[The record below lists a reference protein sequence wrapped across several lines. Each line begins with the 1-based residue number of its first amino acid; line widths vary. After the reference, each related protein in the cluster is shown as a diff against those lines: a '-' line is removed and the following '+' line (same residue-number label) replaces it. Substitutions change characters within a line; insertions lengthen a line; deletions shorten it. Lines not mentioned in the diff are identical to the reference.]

1 MKKIGRIAFVLV
13 LAGALA
19 LLIFAPIIQKNSEPK
34 RPKIITTNFVAYDL
48 ARALVKDTYLE
59 PEMLLSPGSDLH
71 SYEPSPQDIIKI
83 KESDIFIYNGGESEE
98 WLEDIVNEINANKTT
113 IIKMMDSVE
122 LVEEADDNILEGED
136 EEAEEAEEEPE
147 YDEHIW
153 TSPKNV
159 QKICS
164 KITSVISQKYPEYKD
179 NFEKNLAAELSA
191 LKQLDQ
197 DFEALA
203 KAKTGT
209 IIMADRFPL
218 RYFVDAYGFDYIAA
232 FPGCSEQ
239 TEASAKTISTL
250 IDKTK
255 ASKTKV
261 IFHIELSNQKI
272 ANTVKDAT
280 GAEVLEFHSMHNIS
294 RADFESGKTYIDLMK
309 QNYQNLSKAL
319 YDATN
324 R

>member
-1 MKKIGRIAFVLV
+1 MKKIGRIIFVV
-13 LAGALA
+13 ILAGALA
-19 LLIFAPIIQKNSEPK
+19 LLVFAPIIHKNTEEK
-34 RPKIITTNFVAYDL
+34 RPKIVATTFVAYDL
-48 ARALVKDTYLE
+48 ARSIIKDSYLDV
-59 PEMLLSPGSDLH
+59 EMLLAPGSDLH

-83 KESDIFIYNGGESEE
+83 KESDVFIYNGGESEE
-98 WLEDIVNEINANKTT
+98 WIEKIINEIDLNKTT
-113 IIKMMDSVE
+113 IIKMMDAVE
-122 LVEEADDNILEGED
+122 LVEEDDDNILESEEEES
-136 EEAEEAEEEPE
+136 EEAE

-164 KITSVISQKYPEYKD
+164 KITSVISEKYPQYQD
-179 NFEKNLAAELSA
+179 IFTKNLAAQNNA

-197 DFEALA
+197 DFTDLA
-203 KAKTGT
+203 KTKTGT

-218 RYFVDAYGFDYIAA
+218 RYFVDAYGFDYLAA

-239 TEASAKTISTL
+239 TEANAKTISIL
-250 IDKTK
+250 IDKVKSTN
-255 ASKTKV
+255 AQY

-280 GAEVLEFHSMHNIS
+280 GVEVLEFHSMHNIS
-294 RADFESGKTYIDLMK
+294 QADFDAGKTYIDLMK

-319 YDATN
+319 HDVIN
-324 R
+324 S